1 MEIQLKKSKK
11 NTLSPF
17 ALFIALRGLKTLKT
31 LRIFTTEIALDLGE
45 KKKNI
50 VTFKVTDHITE

>member
-45 KKKNI
+45 KKKI
-50 VTFKVTDHITE
+50 LLLLR